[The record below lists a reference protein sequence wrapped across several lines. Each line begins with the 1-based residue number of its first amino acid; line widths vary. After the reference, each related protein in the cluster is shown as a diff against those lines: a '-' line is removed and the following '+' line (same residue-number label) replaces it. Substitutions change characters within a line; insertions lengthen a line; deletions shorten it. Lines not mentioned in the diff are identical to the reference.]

1 MSTPVDVAG
10 AGALVVVA
18 AEVAADGA
26 AEDVL
31 AADVLAG
38 TVVVAA
44 VEVVADPP
52 EVVLGVHPASAAAS
66 ARSWSHGWTLLSCGL
81 AVRELRR
88 ARTLGR
94 EQDSRSPASRR

>member
-1 MSTPVDVAG
+1 MPVDVAG
-10 AGALVVVA
+10 AGALVVAA

-44 VEVVADPP
+44 VDVVADPP
-52 EVVLGVHPASAAAS
+52 EVVLGVHPASAAAIATKVS
-66 ARSWSHGWTLLSCGL
+66 IAASPGRAPDPGPMAGRYSRAGSLS
-81 AVRELRR
+81 E
-88 ARTLGR
+88 T
-94 EQDSRSPASRR
+94 

>member
-10 AGALVVVA
+10 AGALVVV
-18 AEVAADGA
+18 
-26 AEDVL
+26 
-31 AADVLAG
+31 
-38 TVVVAA
+38 A

-94 EQDSRSPASRR
+94 EQDSRSHSTTR